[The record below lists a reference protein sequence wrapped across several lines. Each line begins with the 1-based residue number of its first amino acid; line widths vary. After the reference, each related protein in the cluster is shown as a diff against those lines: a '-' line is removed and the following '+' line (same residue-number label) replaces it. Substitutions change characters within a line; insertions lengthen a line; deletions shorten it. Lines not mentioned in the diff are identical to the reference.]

1 MEKPRIGITMF
12 CAQERLRRYCKVQ
25 QNYFEVVCAAG
36 GIPILIPPC
45 TNGASYEDYLKLVN
59 GLLFT
64 GGEDVSPLM
73 YNEDPI
79 KELRSTNL
87 ERDRWEIDLYKAAVA
102 LNMPILGICRGIQIM
117 NVAEGGSLYQDI
129 NLQTESM
136 LGHFPAEQA
145 MESFHHYI
153 EIKKES
159 KLFRVFK
166 RDRLLVNSFH
176 HQAIKEPGAV
186 FNVTARSGDGII
198 EAVERPDREFV
209 LGLQF
214 HAEALPKLDAYYSAP
229 FKSLVNYAAA
239 GS

>member
-1 MEKPRIGITMF
+1 MAKPRIGITML
-12 CAQERLRRYCKVQ
+12 CAQEGLLRYCKVQ

-45 TNGASYEDYLKLVN
+45 TRGASYEDYLKIVD

-73 YNEDPI
+73 YNENPI
-79 KELRSTNL
+79 KALGVTNL
-87 ERDRWEIDLYKAAVA
+87 ERDRWELDLYKAAVA
-102 LNMPILGICRGIQIM
+102 LNMPILGICRGIQII

-129 NLQTESM
+129 NLQTESI
-136 LGHFPAEQA
+136 LGHFPAEMP

-159 KLFRVFK
+159 KLFQVYK

-198 EAVERPDREFV
+198 EAIERPDRDFV

-214 HAEALPKLDAYYSAP
+214 HAEALPKLNEYYFAP
-229 FKSLVNYAAA
+229 FRSLVNYAAT